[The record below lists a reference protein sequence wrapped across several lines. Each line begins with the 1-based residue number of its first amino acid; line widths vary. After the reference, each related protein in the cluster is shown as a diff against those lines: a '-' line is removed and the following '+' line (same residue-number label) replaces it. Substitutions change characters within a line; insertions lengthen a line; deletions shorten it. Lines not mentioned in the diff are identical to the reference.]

1 MKFMKKPVLVK
12 KAPENEMDFRK
23 KRGLPPVIPGH
34 GIKGSA
40 GSSSVG

>member
-23 KRGLPPVIPGH
+23 KSGLPPV
-34 GIKGSA
+34 
-40 GSSSVG
+40 